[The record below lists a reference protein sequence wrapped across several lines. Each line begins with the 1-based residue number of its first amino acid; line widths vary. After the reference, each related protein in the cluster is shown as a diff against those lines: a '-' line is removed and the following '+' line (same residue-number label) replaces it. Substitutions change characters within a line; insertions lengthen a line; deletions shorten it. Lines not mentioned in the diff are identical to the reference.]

1 MDKKENKED
10 SKQEKE
16 LKEEENFIEES
27 GGFPDDI
34 DFKKFLGCGG

>member
-1 MDKKENKED
+1 MDKKENKEHSEQND
-10 SKQEKE
+10 K
-16 LKEEENFIEES
+16 LKEEERSTEES